1 VFIMKSQESG
11 ISFILAVVIA
21 MLVLGITS
29 ILFFSTF
36 KIHAVS
42 RQKAINDCNTYCL
55 QDVEWAASGG
65 EFPKESKYCEW
76 QADVEGMGKN
86 LHCNDITTCH
96 VEQLGCDITC
106 KETGGK
112 MMAYCE

>member
-1 VFIMKSQESG
+1 MKAQESG
-11 ISFILAVVIA
+11 ISFILAIVIA
-21 MLVLGITS
+21 MLVLAITS

-42 RQKAINDCNTYCL
+42 RQKAINDCNNYCL
-55 QDVEWAASGG
+55 SDVEWAVSGG

-86 LHCNDITTCH
+86 LRCTNITTCH
-96 VEQLGCDITC
+96 VEKLGCDISC
-106 KETGGK
+106 RQENGK
-112 MMAYCE
+112 WLAYCE